1 MRLAAPVYCAANH
14 FRPAHASLRSRI
26 CGCQTSRRAWA
37 ETCPKAVAY
46 CGKLSAMAVKTEKEL
61 NETQR
66 NLWLKA
72 VAAVELRNLGYAI
85 SLLQEILKQEP
96 QFLTGR
102 QLLRRAEVTKNRSTK
117 KSFFNISTAPIGVM
131 KAQRE
136 IKKDPKRAIEM
147 LEEVLKGEPYNRQA
161 NLLLKKAALAGGW
174 SEIGVF
180 ALKTLLEENP
190 RDAKVLNELGRLYH
204 EIGDHENEV
213 EIYNQL
219 TAVNPLDAQSLR
231 LGKDAS
237 ARASMKRGGWTQ
249 AESYRDLI
257 KDKDEAISLE
267 QQSRIRLTGEALDQ
281 QIAETYVRHK
291 AEPAN
296 VDLARRLGTLNE
308 QKEDFQAAIRWYQ
321 YAADLTK
328 GADTGL
334 VRKVSDLKIKCLER
348 EIAAHEEFLS
358 THDQSHELH
367 GKRFEELKAAKAKR
381 AEILIAD
388 ARERVARNPTDLQL
402 RFELGE
408 HLVSAGRFREA
419 VPELQRARQ
428 NPHARLKAMNLLG
441 CCYSEL
447 GMLDLAIKQLE
458 EASKEILPMD
468 AMKKEIVYNLGLVY
482 GHMGEKEKSLAC
494 MKQLYDVEHGYKDV
508 ATRVESSYE
517 QNRSEV

>member
-1 MRLAAPVYCAANH
+1 
-14 FRPAHASLRSRI
+14 
-26 CGCQTSRRAWA
+26 
-37 ETCPKAVAY
+37 
-46 CGKLSAMAVKTEKEL
+46 MAVKTEKEL
-61 NETQR
+61 GESLR
-66 NLWLKA
+66 ALWLKV
-72 VAAVELRNLGYAI
+72 VAAIELRNFGYAV

-96 QFLTGR
+96 EFLTGR
-102 QLLRRAEVTKNRSTK
+102 ELLRRAEVTKSKSAK

-147 LEEVLKGEPYNRQA
+147 LEEVLEGEPYNRQA
-161 NLLLKKAALAGGW
+161 NLLLKEAAVAAGW

-204 EIGDHENEV
+204 DLGDHESEV

-219 TAVNPLDAQSLR
+219 TAINPFDAQSLR

-267 QQSRIRLTGEALDQ
+267 QQSRIRLTGEALDR
-281 QIAETYVRHK
+281 QIAETYARHQ
-291 AEPAN
+291 AEPEN
-296 VDLARRLGTLNE
+296 LDFARRLGALSE
-308 QKEDFQAAIRWYQ
+308 QKEDLESAIRWYQ
-321 YAADLTK
+321 YSADLAK

-334 VRKVSDLKIKCLER
+334 LRKISDLKIKCLER

-358 THDQSHELH
+358 TYSARDEGYAEKSEQL
-367 GKRFEELKAAKAKR
+367 RAAKVSR

-388 ARERVARNPTDLQL
+388 AQERVARNPTDLQL
-402 RFELGE
+402 RFELGDN
-408 HLVSAGRFREA
+408 LFTAGRFREA

-428 NPHARLKAMNLLG
+428 NPHARLKAMNVLG
-441 CCYSEL
+441 CCYGKL
-447 GMLDLAIKQLE
+447 GMLDLAMKQLE
-458 EASKEILPMD
+458 EASRELVSMD
-468 AMKKEIVYNLGLVY
+468 EMKKEIVYNLALIYERMSDV
-482 GHMGEKEKSLAC
+482 EKALAC
-494 MKQLYDVEHGYKDV
+494 MKQIYEVDYGYRDV
-508 ATRVESSYE
+508 AQRVESSYGR
-517 QNRSEV
+517 NFSGS